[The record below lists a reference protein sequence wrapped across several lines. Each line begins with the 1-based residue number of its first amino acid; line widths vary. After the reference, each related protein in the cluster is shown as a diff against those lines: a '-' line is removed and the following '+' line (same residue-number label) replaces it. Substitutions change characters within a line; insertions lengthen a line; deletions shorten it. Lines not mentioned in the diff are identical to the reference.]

1 MKNFKRNL
9 LEDFCKKDERI
20 RNLYNQIENHPAHVR
35 KLEVQQTFNDKKGSI
50 NYYKN
55 TVTIEIDISYEDE
68 SVLIL
73 GHELMHYLL
82 VLNGAL
88 LPVPKKD
95 PIPNKAE
102 SLQYML
108 MKSITHHF
116 LLKKELDLQGF
127 QELQIQF
134 ALSNK
139 VYDARSDYYHD
150 DEFWLIDLY
159 DKSTFATEYDFEN
172 LKKKFEAADILPIYE
187 LLQSS
192 AKETIEDI
200 NEISKKLIEVFKF
213 EEYLGLA
220 DLNGYTD
227 RK

>member
-9 LEDFCKKDERI
+9 LEEFIEMDERI
-20 RNLYNQIENHPAHVR
+20 SNLYEQIKKHPAHHR
-35 KLEVQQTFNDKKGSI
+35 KLDIKESINKKGSI
-50 NYYKN
+50 KYEKYM
-55 TVTIEIDISYEDE
+55 VSIQMDINLGEE

-73 GHELMHYLL
+73 AHELMHYLL

-134 ALSNK
+134 ALSNN
-139 VYDARSDYYHD
+139 VYNARSDYYHD
-150 DEFWLIDLY
+150 DEFWLVDLY
-159 DKSTFATEYDFEN
+159 DKSTFATEYDFET
-172 LKKKFEAADILPIYE
+172 LKKKFEEADILPIYE